1 MRQGRTMA
9 VPGRQVLVVD
19 DDADIRNIVGG
30 FLSDEGYQTRT
41 AVDGGEALE
50 ILGSWQPSVILLDLI
65 DGWTFLACQQ
75 ADPKLADVPVI
86 VMSATYTLNRP
97 TTMLSQATMLPKP
110 FEIEQLLSLVE
121 GLTR

>member
-1 MRQGRTMA
+1 MA

-19 DDADIRNIVGG
+19 DDADIRSFVGD

-50 ILGSWQPSVILLDLI
+50 ILGGWQPSVILLDLMMPEM
-65 DGWTFLACQQ
+65 DGWTFLACQE
-75 ADPKLADVPVI
+75 ADPELAHVPVI
-86 VMSATYTLNRP
+86 VISATYNLKRP
-97 TTMLSQATMLPKP
+97 TTTLSQATMLPKP

-121 GLTR
+121 RLTR